1 MSDDLQSVLTWLRSP
16 EAIRQRCEMLYGAV
30 LAGESPHFTVHEEQL
45 AMAVDYVLAELQAN
59 YPDLAV
65 PYHSRWRHFAAGG
78 RERWAELA
86 ASLDSDPLER
96 GRSAI
101 ELVIVSVLLD
111 AGAGPDWRYHDPLCP
126 QALVRSEGLAA
137 ASFDW
142 YRHGGLSGLPEQP
155 WRVDA
160 SALQQLDPAALQDA
174 FQVGPDNPLLGVDG
188 RVQLLHRLGAA
199 VAAQPEI
206 FSAPSR
212 LDTHPSSRPSSRPSA
227 RLGSL
232 FDYLLQLAGPQQQLA
247 ATRLL
252 SVILTTLS
260 SIWPGRIELAGE
272 NLGDVWR
279 HPMARSTEP
288 EHDPSTG
295 LVPFHKLSQWL
306 TYSLVEPLEEA
317 GVTVS
322 GLDQLTGLPEYRNG
336 GLFIDLGVL
345 KLKNPAARYNAHPV
359 DSELVVEWRALTVVL
374 LDRLAAGIRTRL
386 GLDQEQLPLAKVL
399 QGGSWSAG
407 RRIARELRPDGA
419 PPLQIISDG
428 TVF

>member
-1 MSDDLQSVLTWLRSP
+1 MSDELQSVLTWLRSP
-16 EAIRQRCEMLYGAV
+16 EAIRQRCEMIYAAA
-30 LAGESPHFTVHEEQL
+30 LAGELQHFSVHEEQL
-45 AMAVDYVLAELQAN
+45 ATAVDYVLAELRAN
-59 YPDLAV
+59 YPDLDV
-65 PYHSRWRHFAAGG
+65 PYHSRWRHFNAGG
-78 RERWAELA
+78 RERWPELA
-86 ASLDSDPLER
+86 ARLANDPLER
-96 GRSAI
+96 GRCAI

-111 AGAGPDWRYHDPLCP
+111 AGAGPDWRYHDSLCKP
-126 QALVRSEGLAA
+126 VLLRSEGLAA

-142 YRHGGLSGLPEQP
+142 YCHGGLSSLPGVP

-160 SALQQLDPAALQDA
+160 SALQQLDPAALQQA

-188 RVQLLHRLGAA
+188 RVQLMHRLGAA
-199 VAAQPEI
+199 VAVQPEI
-206 FSAPSR
+206 FAGSGPAGEPLGDQSEG
-212 LDTHPSSRPSSRPSA
+212 
-227 RLGSL
+227 RLGNL
-232 FDYLLQLAGPQQQLA
+232 FDYLLTLAGPQQQLA

-252 SVILTTLS
+252 SVVLTALS
-260 SIWPGRIELAGE
+260 SIWPGRIELVGE

-279 HPMARSTEP
+279 HPAARSADP
-288 EHDPSTG
+288 EHDPSSG

-306 TYSLVEPLEEA
+306 TYSLVEPLEDA

-336 GLFIDLGVL
+336 GLFIDLAVL
-345 KLKNPAARYNAHPV
+345 QLKNPAARYNAHTV
-359 DSELVVEWRALTVVL
+359 ESELVVEWRALTVAL

-386 GLDQEQLPLAKVL
+386 GLDQAQLPLAKVL

-407 RRIARELRPDGA
+407 RRIARELRADGA